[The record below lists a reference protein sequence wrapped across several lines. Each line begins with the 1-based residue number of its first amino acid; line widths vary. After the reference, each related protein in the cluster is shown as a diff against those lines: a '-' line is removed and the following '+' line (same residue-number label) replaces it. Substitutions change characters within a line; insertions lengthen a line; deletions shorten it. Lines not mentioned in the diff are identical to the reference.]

1 MDEYFQCLLDYIVE
15 GHKTDSLLK
24 TLEYQSQMKSVLKSW
39 EAVENVLSQ
48 SQITT
53 VDTYF
58 SEYSQ
63 LSSLEKD
70 WLFLEGV
77 VLGRWLARQS

>member
-70 WLFLEGV
+70 WLSLEGV
-77 VLGRWLARQS
+77 ALGRWLARQS